1 MNNPLKTVVRLG
13 GIVLGL
19 GAVVWAMRDKLLPSP
34 QIPDGPPPRYRTP
47 EAEADVD
54 LTTVKGIG
62 PVYAERLNEAGI
74 YDYAQLAA
82 ADPAAVADAAGTSE
96 SAAKGWIEQAA
107 TLS

>member
-1 MNNPLKTVVRLG
+1 MTNPLKTVVRLG

-19 GAVVWAMRDKLLPSP
+19 GAVVWALRDKLLPSP

-47 EAEADVD
+47 VAEVDVD
-54 LTTVKGIG
+54 LTSVKGIG

-74 YDYAQLAA
+74 HDFAQLAA
-82 ADPAAVADAAGTSE
+82 ADPAAVAEAAGTSE
-96 SAAKGWIEQAA
+96 SAAEDWIDQAA